1 MSLHIEFRDDLVI
14 VRRPETRSASMI
26 TFRVLFYL
34 AVLAIAAVFLPSD
47 NQSQVT
53 SRDALTSEIQ

>member
-1 MSLHIEFRDDLVI
+1 
-14 VRRPETRSASMI
+14 MI